1 MAGDIECNWCCEA
14 ASYRVSLPL
23 IGLSAKLYPLLQ
35 TIVLVV
41 SMAALL
47 CMLNRSCKCPL
58 RSHRSPHLP
67 CCHCCCG
74 NDTAYCNAVFPSLDA
89 RSYAEQQKPMLRLME
104 STRDHNSPVAGSGGA
119 SGSHS
124 TSHKRRTPKRA
135 RGASGR
141 LVRPAYYTYV

>member
-1 MAGDIECNWCCEA
+1 MQRDVSVSVAGFRVRLSKDRKRCRACVCGTCIQQHQLYIVLDTMAGDIECNWCCEA

-47 CMLNRSCKCPL
+47 CMLNRSCKCLP
-58 RSHRSPHLP
+58 RSRCSPHLP

-74 NDTAYCNAVFPSLDA
+74 NGMTPPIATLC
-89 RSYAEQQKPMLRLME
+89 
-104 STRDHNSPVAGSGGA
+104 
-119 SGSHS
+119 SH
-124 TSHKRRTPKRA
+124 
-135 RGASGR
+135 
-141 LVRPAYYTYV
+141 L